1 MYKKAY
7 SLGLVGLSCV
17 LSFSAQA
24 NNFNYNFFEVRTAI
38 SPESSGAE
46 FSTYLTDNT
55 HLVARYDSRFDGDW
69 DAAGGIGFNGPISQF
84 ADVYGQV
91 LIHHIRPTDEQ
102 GGKSETQ
109 LEFNIGSRIWLS
121 SQIEANIKLGKN
133 DEHSVFCAGLL
144 FHSTEQLSLGAE
156 TKNNGVYGSQIV
168 MNVRFQF

>member
-69 DAAGGIGFNGPISQF
+69 DAAGGIGFNGPINQF
-84 ADVYGQV
+84 ADVYGQMLV
-91 LIHHIRPTDEQ
+91 HHIRPTDEQ
-102 GGKSETQ
+102 GGKSETHCWS
-109 LEFNIGSRIWLS
+109 LILAAGSGYR
-121 SQIEANIKLGKN
+121 AKLKPILN
-133 DEHSVFCAGLL
+133 WVRTMNTRYFALDYVFTLP
-144 FHSTEQLSLGAE
+144 
-156 TKNNGVYGSQIV
+156 NNY
-168 MNVRFQF
+168 R